1 MAVSAPP
8 KRKDAPGNPSAAKQS
23 EKKIEDIIN
32 RGSST
37 ISAAPAPT
45 EEPDVIKTLTVKML
59 ASQLKVVDDLRAKRP
74 RKPTSPKLGI
84 SQQDWVAEAIEEKI
98 KREKKLYNA
107 D

>member
-8 KRKDAPGNPSAAKQS
+8 KRNKDAASTGAVPAAS
-23 EKKIEDIIN
+23 EKKIESIIN

-37 ISAAPAPT
+37 VAISESPAENDPL
-45 EEPDVIKTLTVKML
+45 KTVTVKL
-59 ASQLKVVDDLRAKRP
+59 LSSTLKVIDSLREKRP

-84 SQQDWVAEAIEEKI
+84 SQVDWITEAIEEKI
-98 KREKKLYNA
+98 KREKKHYNV

>member
-8 KRKDAPGNPSAAKQS
+8 KRNKDAITSVAPATS
-23 EKKIEDIIN
+23 EKKIEEIIN

-37 ISAAPAPT
+37 VGTVEPAAINDP
-45 EEPDVIKTLTVKML
+45 IKTVTVKML
-59 ASQLKVVDDLRAKRP
+59 SSQLHLVDSLRAKRP

-84 SQQDWVAEAIEEKI
+84 SQVDWILEAIEEKI
-98 KREKKLYNA
+98 KREKKHYNV

>member
-8 KRKDAPGNPSAAKQS
+8 KRNKEAARTSAVPAANDKHIDA
-23 EKKIEDIIN
+23 IIN

-37 ISAAPAPT
+37 VAAELPT
-45 EEPDVIKTLTVKML
+45 ENDPLKTVTVKL
-59 ASQLKVVDDLRAKRP
+59 LTSKLKVIDSLREKRP

-84 SQQDWVAEAIEEKI
+84 SQVDWITEAIEEKI
-98 KREKKLYNA
+98 KREKKHYNL